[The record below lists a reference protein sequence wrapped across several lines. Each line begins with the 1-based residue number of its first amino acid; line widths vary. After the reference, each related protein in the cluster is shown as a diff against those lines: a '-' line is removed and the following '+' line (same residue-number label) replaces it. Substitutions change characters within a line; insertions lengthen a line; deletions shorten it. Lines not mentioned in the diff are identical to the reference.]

1 MKLIVNFVNFDK
13 YSHPSFVSTN
23 EIHTASYNTLV
34 RLSNKLKNE
43 FPNSYLNVYQND
55 SDVIY
60 LKTTAYRNELW
71 NGGTYEIEC
80 IPIVKVNN
88 KSQKYVVLKLYNL
101 TRIEETVDQVYDF

>member
-1 MKLIVNFVNFDK
+1 MKLIVKFVNFDK
-13 YSHPSFVSTN
+13 YQHPSFVSTN

-60 LKTTAYRNELW
+60 LKTTAYRNDLW
-71 NGGTYEIEC
+71 PSGTYEIEC

-88 KSQKYVVLKLYNL
+88 KSQRYVVLKLL
-101 TRIEETVDQVYDF
+101 DLGRIKEQDEIYDF